1 MKKFLWMVFALAH
14 SVASPAASPVQSVFE
29 QRSANLVLQQFDL
42 SCGAAAL
49 ATLLRYQHGLTID
62 ERQVA
67 LGLVSRDVYLANPE
81 IIRIRQG
88 FSLLDMKRFTDS
100 LGFVGV
106 ALGGMSYEDLLSQ
119 APAIVPVTTHGS
131 NHFVVFR
138 GERDGKVLIAD
149 PAFGNRTMSAARFRH
164 IWTRYADYGYVAF
177 AVRRPDKLIPPN
189 RLGVKAYGRT
199 GTTHHDR

>member
-1 MKKFLWMVFALAH
+1 MVFAVALAMPP
-14 SVASPAASPVQSVFE
+14 ASADPVQSVLE
-29 QRSANLVLQQFDL
+29 QRTASLVLQQFDL

-49 ATLLRYQHGLTID
+49 ATLLRYQHGLAID

-67 LGLVSRDVYLANPE
+67 LGLVNRDVYLENPG

-106 ALGGMSYEDLLSQ
+106 ALGGMRYEDLLAQ
-119 APAIVPVTTHGS
+119 APAIVPITTHGS

-138 GERDGKVLIAD
+138 GELDGEVLIGD
-149 PAFGNRTMSAARFRH
+149 PAFGNRILPAGRFRQA
-164 IWTRYADYGYVAF
+164 WTRYADYGHVAF
-177 AVRRPDKLIPPN
+177 AVKRPDTLIPPS
-189 RLGVKAYGRT
+189 RLGVDASASRGAS
-199 GTTHHDR
+199 HDDH